1 MGCDVFATI
10 SKKRSR
16 RLLRPMTVNK
26 ALHTIRVHYARTRM
40 RNMLFTPVFAILS
53 LIFTASLA
61 SAEQF
66 GTAGE
71 ARAMLDRAVA
81 ALKSDEAAALRAFSD
96 AKNKQFHDRDLYV
109 SCFNTSDGK
118 FTAFPGPGMIGID
131 VRTFKL
137 GDDPIGQRAFDAIQS
152 TPEGTVATMDYNF
165 PKSGKPALKQSLE
178 MRIGNQGCGVAYY
191 KESAEDSSP
200 TGSISKT
207 KGLAK
212 GSK

>member
-1 MGCDVFATI
+1 
-10 SKKRSR
+10 
-16 RLLRPMTVNK
+16 
-26 ALHTIRVHYARTRM
+26 M
-40 RNMLFTPVFAILS
+40 RNMLFAPVFATLS
-53 LIFTASLA
+53 LILTANLA

-81 ALKSDEAAALRAFSD
+81 ALKSDEVAALRAFSD
-96 AKNKQFHDRDLYV
+96 ANNKQFHDRDLYV

-152 TPEGTVATMDYNF
+152 TAEGTVATMDYNF

-178 MRIGNQGCGVAYY
+178 TRIGNQGCGVAYY
-191 KESAEDSSP
+191 K
-200 TGSISKT
+200 
-207 KGLAK
+207 
-212 GSK
+212 